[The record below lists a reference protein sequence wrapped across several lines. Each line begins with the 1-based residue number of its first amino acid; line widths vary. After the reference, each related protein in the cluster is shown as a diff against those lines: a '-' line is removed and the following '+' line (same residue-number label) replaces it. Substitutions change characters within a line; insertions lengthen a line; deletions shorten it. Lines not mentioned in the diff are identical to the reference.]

1 MPEEREAELEDKDK
15 EIDPDLI
22 LGDDDVAIVEE
33 EEDDEFADEEGDE
46 DGVAD
51 DEIDP
56 FRDRFEE

>member
-22 LGDDDVAIVEE
+22 LGDEVVVVEE
-33 EEDDEFADEEGDE
+33 EEEDTAEEEDEET
-46 DGVAD
+46 VAD